1 MLQLALLLPGGPCR
15 KAGQGVGKS
24 VFFYRRELEAER
36 IGLESYVTAAGVGD
50 RLIAAEE
57 MNIRYLTLSDDSRDA
72 RLEWLHRV
80 VGEFRCEAWSD
91 KATAFMSNH
100 TGHYDALIVGGKD
113 AARIV
118 RILRDNFPLLQTK
131 MKICLTAGSSARA
144 RAQLI
149 AAGFDDAI
157 DVARIEPV
165 EGVARL
171 RAIWRRYVEWYGRQE
186 SERLYLARLAQ
197 IVDLDGLSERE
208 KKLIACLELTPGRP
222 VPHATLRALVSHDWE
237 EVSQPHLKVVV
248 SALRHKLRAG
258 VEITAVRGEGY
269 RLDLPKRLLPGA
281 AAAPERSEVM
291 A

>member
-50 RLIAAEE
+50 RLITAEE
-57 MNIRYLTLSDDSRDA
+57 MNIRYLTLADDSRDA

-222 VPHATLRALVSHDWE
+222 VRCRAAIQRFCNRFQILFIKSIAFYHRIYRIINKIPPFQGYVFAKTAILLILMDLWN
-237 EVSQPHLKVVV
+237 SQ
-248 SALRHKLRAG
+248 SR
-258 VEITAVRGEGY
+258 
-269 RLDLPKRLLPGA
+269 
-281 AAAPERSEVM
+281 
-291 A
+291 